1 MLNCERQAKER
12 RLSVE
17 CIARQRGSESS
28 SSLGLARSA
37 VSAVRRYRNSMERT
51 SPSVSSFGSAL
62 SRYSSDTL
70 TGFCGVRLTPS
81 VNNIVKSSSGKKRV
95 SQRRKDA
102 KKTKRVLLCVFA
114 PLRDDLIL
122 SHLLGLYC

>member
-1 MLNCERQAKER
+1 MAGCCRLRDPAGREWTHTQPRRAKER
-12 RLSVE
+12 RLSLE

-70 TGFCGVRLTPS
+70 TGFCGLRLTPS

-95 SQRRKDA
+95 SQRRKEN
-102 KKTKRVLLCVFA
+102 KEVLLCVF
-114 PLRDDLIL
+114 
-122 SHLLGLYC
+122 